1 MQASG
6 PWGVGLFS
14 HLGFYPLFPG
24 RVGPGTNRRNH
35 REGEREPTFPPSLGP
50 RDRAAF
56 WVGSE
61 VFLVREPQALQAGRD
76 LQNQDI

>member
-1 MQASG
+1 MD
-6 PWGVGLFS
+6 LE
-14 HLGFYPLFPG
+14 LTE
-24 RVGPGTNRRNH
+24 GTTER
-35 REGEREPTFPPSLGP
+35 GEREPTFPPSLGP

-61 VFLVREPQALQAGRD
+61 VFLVREPQALQVGRD